1 MVFDLRKFDARLSP
15 SCKIWVLV
23 MTKDAD
29 KKTEEVR
36 DSAIKAEFVNISIA
50 KELKP
55 GIARESF
62 DHVII
67 VYDGTNDLT
76 HFLGAAF
83 ESLRPSGKISIGYA
97 DENSVNSIKTSVML
111 AGFIDIKLPGGKIL
125 VAKKVD
131 FSSVETVPLKIPN
144 NASTS
149 NDDLIDERAL
159 LAEED
164 FKKPENVKGGCG
176 EPNESGAKKRACKN
190 CTCGLAEQEAAGV
203 EQPAAKSSCG
213 NCSLGDAFRC
223 STCPYLGMPPFKPG
237 EAVKL
242 QNVDDI

>member
-23 MTKDAD
+23 TTKDSD
-29 KKTEEVR
+29 EKVEEVR
-36 DSAIKAEFVNISIA
+36 ESAIKAEFVNISIA

-67 VYDGTNDLT
+67 VFDGTVDLT
-76 HFLGAAF
+76 PFLGAAF
-83 ESLRPSGKISIGYA
+83 ESLRPSGKISIGYT
-97 DENSVNSIKTSVML
+97 DENLVNTIKTNVLL

-131 FSSVETVPLKIPN
+131 FSSIETVPLKIPN
-144 NASTS
+144 GASTS
-149 NDDLIDERAL
+149 NDEIIDERAL

-164 FKKPENVKGGCG
+164 FKKPENANG
-176 EPNESGAKKRACKN
+176 
-190 CTCGLAEQEAAGV
+190 
-203 EQPAAKSSCG
+203 KSTI
-213 NCSLGDAFRC
+213 NF
-223 STCPYLGMPPFKPG
+223 
-237 EAVKL
+237 
-242 QNVDDI
+242 